1 MSLGVQKDTVYGSSV
16 VQFLFAKF
24 LVLAQGLLTFRRTR
38 PRFVKG
44 LTFSPRSLESL
55 IFLVMTGT
63 FNRLL
68 DPHAKRRRMSTITN
82 KKLATNDFQDN

>member
-24 LVLAQGLLTFRRTR
+24 LVLAQGLLTFCRTR

-44 LTFSPRSLESL
+44 LTFLPRSLESL
-55 IFLVMTGT
+55 IFFSYDRDIQPIIRPSCKETKNV
-63 FNRLL
+63 NN
-68 DPHAKRRRMSTITN
+68 H
-82 KKLATNDFQDN
+82 